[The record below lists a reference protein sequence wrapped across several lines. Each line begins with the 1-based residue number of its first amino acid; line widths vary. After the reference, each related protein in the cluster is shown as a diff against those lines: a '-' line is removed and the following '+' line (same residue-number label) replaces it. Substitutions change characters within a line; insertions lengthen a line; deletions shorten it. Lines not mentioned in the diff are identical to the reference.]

1 MKAKGQYFCDVCLFV
16 HVKPQLLWPMVRWLT
31 RSVKCFSS
39 FLFCLNLVK
48 YPWNMSEKPAT
59 EYTAMQEEAE
69 AGGPPPYGMQPGYP
83 MAQPG
88 YPQPVMA
95 QPMVQQQTNTTVVVT
110 QPSQVVLQQG
120 MRDWSSGLC
129 GCFEDFYSCKW
140 SVHRITGG
148 PTRSKTLHSLSL
160 LKSTI
165 S

>member
-1 MKAKGQYFCDVCLFV
+1 
-16 HVKPQLLWPMVRWLT
+16 
-31 RSVKCFSS
+31 
-39 FLFCLNLVK
+39 
-48 YPWNMSEKPAT
+48 MSEKPAT

-129 GCFEDFYSCKW
+129 GCFEDFYSCCMGTFCGPFLLCDI
-140 SVHRITGG
+140 SSRMGEGCCFATCCPGALVALRIKLRVQENIQG
-148 PTRSKTLHSLSL
+148 SLCNDFCVVQWCGACSQL
-160 LKSTI
+160 L
-165 S
+165 